1 MAACAATVSAELL
14 FAAALPTE
22 TVEVRGEGVDG
33 MWDARW
39 PAAESQILLVVGMDH
54 IDPPVRTNHCE
65 FVIEIA
71 YGVAAGGDVTLA
83 PTSTNGVMRADDA
96 LERLGFIHL
105 HSVRAD
111 RMRQN
116 ESAGLKSF
124 RIEISVI
131 FVRRAKS
138 RKRTATRA
146 YSLREIR

>member
-1 MAACAATVSAELL
+1 
-14 FAAALPTE
+14 
-22 TVEVRGEGVDG
+22 
-33 MWDARW
+33 
-39 PAAESQILLVVGMDH
+39 MDY
-54 IDPPVRTNHCE
+54 IDPSVRTNHSE

-71 YGVAAGGDVTLA
+71 YGVAAGGNVTLA

-96 LERLGFIHL
+96 VERLSSTHL
-105 HSVRAD
+105 HSVSPD

-116 ESAGLKSF
+116 ESVGLNSF
-124 RIEISVI
+124 GIEISVI

>member
-1 MAACAATVSAELL
+1 MELL